1 MQQDNSE
8 QVIIDPKLIAKHY
21 IKTWFFLDL
30 LSSIPLDY
38 IFLIFNS
45 IRGTDVST
53 CGDSFCCPSILL
65 ILSPLIL
72 GIRRELPDPPRRP
85 RPAHPPPGQAPL
97 TRQAPPPLQ
106 ARQIRLAVGGGLRK
120 SKPIC
125 FLKKLYFPF
134 LTMSRVL
141 LLSSSFVHIHVLQE
155 KKFRD
160 CNSVFLQ
167 ELKGLS
173 SCLARFSLLLLSK
186 GGWFGWRRYECSL
199 SGKNSW
205 SSPLLLHALSH

>member
-65 ILSPLIL
+65 ILSSLIL

-125 FLKKLYFPF
+125 FPKI
-134 LTMSRVL
+134 T
-141 LLSSSFVHIHVLQE
+141 LLSISHHVTCAPA
-155 KKFRD
+155 F
-160 CNSVFLQ
+160 FLICPH
-167 ELKGLS
+167 S
-173 SCLARFSLLLLSK
+173 RLARK
-186 GGWFGWRRYECSL
+186 
-199 SGKNSW
+199 KNSEIATA
-205 SSPLLLHALSH
+205 SSSRN